1 MQLKYE
7 KRFAVLEDKYSEK
20 SAEAKRREKT
30 IEQLEAQII
39 TLQRQAASKDELI
52 TLKKEEQLKNE
63 QLESR
68 MATLEQL
75 LAQK

>member
-1 MQLKYE
+1 MLLRCE
-7 KRFAVLEDKYSEK
+7 KKFAVLEDKYAEK
-20 SAEAKRREKT
+20 SAEAKRRETT

-39 TLQRQAASKDELI
+39 ALQKQAASRDELI
-52 TLKKEEQLKNE
+52 TRKKEEQQKKE
-63 QLESR
+63 QPESR